1 MTITPLAVITTN
13 TTPNSQV
20 TIEYGCEYLWA
31 TGQGRALKLLTVQK
45 TCPIRGPQT
54 VLVRDFSARAARIA
68 AAYARFYLELEE
80 GCNPELKGRFY
91 WMGLAAFASKQVM
104 CGLDF
109 VKKSNRFMIRRGKY
123 EALTAV
129 PKEALHIG
137 KDSLGKGNFWLFQDI
152 YVWHWF
158 YANYPEMFAKC
169 SEERDASRYP
179 AKALNN
185 IKEMPWAEESL
196 SIMGNFSINEYL
208 REGFDKIAKCEAS
221 APGDRKRSLQLASLM
236 DIADHEQRKV
246 LQPLIY
252 NDISFQGVLSAQ
264 QAMEFVPG
272 LPKRLAAFSTAC
284 DVDDEELKIQMK
296 EGDLYVEND
305 RMEFIKEIA
314 GFYHRLMADKADYM
328 EGEILAISH
337 WNAAT

>member
-109 VKKSNRFMIRRGKY
+109 VKEVSTYTKPVSKY
-123 EALTAV
+123 SPPVKLGQKGLE
-129 PKEALHIG
+129 IG
-137 KDSLGKGNFWLFQDI
+137 KESLGKGNFWLFQDI

-169 SEERDASRYP
+169 SEERDASKYP

-185 IKEMPWAEESL
+185 LKEMPWAEEAL
-196 SIMGNFSINEYL
+196 GVIDNFSINDYL
-208 REGFDKIAKCEAS
+208 REGFKQIVACEKVS
-221 APGDRKRSLQLASLM
+221 SGEFRRKLQFDSLM
-236 DIADHEQRKV
+236 RIADHEQRKV

-252 NDISFQGVLSAQ
+252 ESMLFQGVLTIQ
-264 QAMEFVPG
+264 QAVEFVPG
-272 LPKRLAAFSTAC
+272 LPRRLAAFSTAC
-284 DVDDEELKIQMK
+284 DVDDRQLKVEMEDGSLYDETARMRFIEK
-296 EGDLYVEND
+296 IAERYHDLMDD
-305 RMEFIKEIA
+305 RAE
-314 GFYHRLMADKADYM
+314 YM
-328 EGEILAISH
+328 ESQITSIATWGE
-337 WNAAT
+337 AA